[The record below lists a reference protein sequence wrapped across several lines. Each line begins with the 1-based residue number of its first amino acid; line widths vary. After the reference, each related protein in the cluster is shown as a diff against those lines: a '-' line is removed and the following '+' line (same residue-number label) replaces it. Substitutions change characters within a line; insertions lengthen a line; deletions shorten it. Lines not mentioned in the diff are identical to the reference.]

1 MEDKPIFWLRDY
13 RVIHKIATLGPS
25 GTSSESAA
33 QYMQTLLG
41 RKLDIHLFDSFE
53 LASRYTEDRSDCAL
67 LVANAYR
74 DADYFYM
81 NPKTSL
87 LGSFF
92 FRTPDYFI
100 CCKDKEE
107 LKNKL
112 NLKKRISIVT
122 HKAPSS
128 RIKDLI
134 ISARNNGFNFDLNN
148 IEIEYTDATSKGAE
162 EVSRNA
168 FDCCLTNKSA
178 ANKYLLDVVSLPLVI
193 EMTWAVFIK
202 TNNKIKER

>member
-1 MEDKPIFWLRDY
+1 
-13 RVIHKIATLGPS
+13 
-25 GTSSESAA
+25 
-33 QYMQTLLG
+33 MQTLLG
-41 RKLDIHLFDSFE
+41 RKLEIHLFDSFE
-53 LASRYTEDRSDCAL
+53 VAARYSEKQNDCAL

-74 DADYFYM
+74 DSDYFYM

-100 CCKDKEE
+100 CCKDKMA
-107 LKNKL
+107 LKKKL

-134 ISARNNGFNFDLNN
+134 ISAIENGFNFDLDN
-148 IEIEYTDATSKGAE
+148 IEIEYTEATSKGAE

-168 FDCCLTNKSA
+168 FDCCLTNKVA
-178 ANKYLLDVVSLPLVI
+178 ANKYLLDIVSLPLVI

-202 TNNKIKER
+202 TNKTIKEHKQCLLSDAQS